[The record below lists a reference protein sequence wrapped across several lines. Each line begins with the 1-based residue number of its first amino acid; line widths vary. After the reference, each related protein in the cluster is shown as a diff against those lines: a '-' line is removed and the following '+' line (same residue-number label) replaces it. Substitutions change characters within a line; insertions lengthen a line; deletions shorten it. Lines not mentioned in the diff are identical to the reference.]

1 LYDDVLQPTGLR
13 VTQFLILAALAKV
26 ESASV
31 NDLAERLDLERTAMG
46 KTLGPI
52 DRDGLIRIEPSRHD
66 GRIRLVSLAPK
77 GRRALQDAVPLWRQA
92 QQRLADLN
100 GEEWMAGLRSSLSET
115 KVEGISGDSEG

>member
-1 LYDDVLQPTGLR
+1 LR

-26 ESASV
+26 DSASV
-31 NDLAERLDLERTAMG
+31 NELAERLDLERTAMG
-46 KTLGPI
+46 KTLGPL
-52 DRDGLIRIEPSRHD
+52 DRDGLIRIEPSPND
-66 GRIRLVSLAPK
+66 GRMRLVRLAPK

-100 GEEWMAGLRSSLSET
+100 GDKWMAGLRSSLSET